1 MNYYELLSD
10 CFKDAEKKAAGK
22 IFIIKTETAERLRCI
37 QSELR
42 NGNKYAKLSL
52 NFLTNSIDIRI
63 EGYVFDSSV
72 ENVKRMFDTVDIFV
86 IDALLDGRVCVEMRI
101 LNAFEII

>member
-1 MNYYELLSD
+1 M
-10 CFKDAEKKAAGK
+10 
-22 IFIIKTETAERLRCI
+22 KTETAERVRCI

-42 NGNKYAKLSL
+42 NGNNHVKTSFD
-52 NFLTNSIDIRI
+52 FLANSIDICV

-72 ENVKRMFDTVDIFV
+72 ENLKLIFDTVDIFV
-86 IDALLDGRVCVEMRI
+86 IDALLDGTVCIEMRI